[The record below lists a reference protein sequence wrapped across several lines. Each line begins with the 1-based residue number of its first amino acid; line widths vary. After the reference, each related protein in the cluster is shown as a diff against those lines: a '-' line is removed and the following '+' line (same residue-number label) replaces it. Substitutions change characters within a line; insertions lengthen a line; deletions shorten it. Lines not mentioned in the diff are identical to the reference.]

1 MQAEEGL
8 EESDLHGGGGGA
20 EVPLEASELNGHK
33 RSTKSSKPHV
43 RFSSTSKAERKE
55 TTSGA
60 AKRSASS
67 HKKRATSRPRI
78 EERPE
83 EKRLRYAVEDGDAGK
98 VELCLRESG
107 IDPGAELVRERATP
121 LHLAAAKGHDSV
133 VEVLLRMGAAV
144 DPSDKDRVTP
154 LYAQHFELLNAI
166 VSLYGGRSRL
176 PTMSAMMPPCA
187 EKCNVCDS
195 SWPRKR
201 ILIIGLVHLLP
212 VLCLSCYC

>member
-1 MQAEEGL
+1 MSMKAEEGL
-8 EESDLHGGGGGA
+8 EESNLHGGGGGA
-20 EVPLEASELNGHK
+20 EVPEASELNGHK

-60 AKRSASS
+60 AKRSAYS
-67 HKKRATSRPRI
+67 HKKRATIRPSI

-121 LHLAAAKGHDSV
+121 LHLAAAKAHDSV

-154 LYAQHFELLNAI
+154 LYAQDF
-166 VSLYGGRSRL
+166 
-176 PTMSAMMPPCA
+176 
-187 EKCNVCDS
+187 
-195 SWPRKR
+195 
-201 ILIIGLVHLLP
+201 
-212 VLCLSCYC
+212 